1 MDHEYYRDRVSAY
14 VDGALPPY
22 EQMALEEHIA
32 QCAECRALLE
42 KLRKLEAMVQ
52 DSSALGESDYWEG
65 QAQKIETRLGL
76 GQTEVMRI
84 GPTRSWRGLGWK
96 LTAAAASI
104 VVVGVIGFYSWESIR
119 ERTDRPSVQMAP
131 SLPPASVAEPQ
142 NIQPVQEKADEA
154 KKAQS
159 TREPG
164 ITDTQNYKRSA
175 VVERRESGGGVVK
188 YQTGDQVSIGNGK
201 AKSVAAPVEPVPISD
216 LSESDISLKSID
228 VPARPVV
235 PGDSSPRAEEQS
247 FVKLTAVAPPAAS
260 VAAESR
266 PDSAAQRGPAV
277 KGLAYWQAIR
287 DSLGEDK
294 SPMHLLGKSIAN
306 VRDAQ
311 PSSLAA
317 GLVQKKDSTDR
328 YTLLLEAYFRI
339 AQLSKDTVEIAA
351 ATDHLREIADD
362 SKSPRQKTAR
372 EYLDSLG
379 IK

>member
-32 QCAECRALLE
+32 RCAECRALLE
-42 KLRKLEAMVQ
+42 KLRKLEAMVEG
-52 DSSALGESDYWEG
+52 SSELGESDYWER
-65 QAQKIETRLGL
+65 QAQKIEARLGL
-76 GQTEVMRI
+76 AETEVTRI
-84 GPTRSWRGLGWK
+84 GPVRSWRGLGWK

-119 ERTDRPSVQMAP
+119 EKTEHPPIQMAP
-131 SLPPASVAEPQ
+131 SLPPAPVIAPEKV
-142 NIQPVQEKADEA
+142 QPVQEKADEA
-154 KKAQS
+154 KKAQMPS
-159 TREPG
+159 MRK
-164 ITDTQNYKRSA
+164 IADTENYKRPA
-175 VVERRESGGGVVK
+175 AVERRESGGGVVK

-201 AKSVAAPVEPVPISD
+201 AKSVAAPVEPVPISV
-216 LSESDISLKSID
+216 LSKPDNALKSID
-228 VPARPVV
+228 VPAKLAA
-235 PGDSSPRAEEQS
+235 PGDSLPQAEEQS
-247 FVKLTAVAPPAAS
+247 DIKLTAVAPPAAP
-260 VAAESR
+260 VAAEIHL
-266 PDSAAQRGPAV
+266 DSVAQAAPAIQ
-277 KGLAYWQAIR
+277 GLAYWQAMR
-287 DSLGEDK
+287 DSLSKDK
-294 SPMHLLGKSIAN
+294 SPIHELGKTIAN
-306 VRDAQ
+306 VREAQ

-328 YTLLLEAYFRI
+328 HTMLLEAYFRI

-351 ATDHLREIADD
+351 ATDHLREIAED